1 MAKKLNNT
9 GKLILATEGRSRYD
23 TESINLIVNRKL
35 LAWILQECVEEF
47 AGMSLEEIMPYID
60 DLSIGSLPVEP
71 GLTNTTT
78 VGALSERSSSER
90 VVGAPTDRKIS
101 ERIVGAPTD
110 CKISERIVGAPTDRK
125 ISERIVGAP
134 TDRKI
139 SERIVGLPT
148 ESKIP
153 GEGVITYDIRFSARN
168 PHPKGPSNRL
178 QFDLELQNKDKPG
191 YDIETRAAFN
201 CGRMLSDQMGQTI
214 TGKNYKG
221 LNKVCSIWI
230 CISTPLKRANTIYR
244 TRLISEAL
252 SGSKEEAQCIFIR
265 LPDEN
270 RKTKPENKPTEL
282 MTVLSA
288 LFSEKKS
295 AAEKMTIFQEHG
307 IEVTT
312 EEEERI
318 NIMCNLSEAIYNNGR
333 RDEHKET
340 LKEKRRADAAEKRA
354 DAISK
359 QLDDA
364 NKLIRELKLQLAAS
378 T

>member
-1 MAKKLNNT
+1 MGKKLNNT
-9 GKLILATEGRSRYD
+9 GKLILATEGRSRFD

-90 VVGAPTDRKIS
+90 IVGSPTKRKMS
-101 ERIVGAPTD
+101 ERIVGA
-110 CKISERIVGAPTDRK
+110 
-125 ISERIVGAP
+125 
-134 TDRKI
+134 
-139 SERIVGLPT
+139 PT

-153 GEGVITYDIRFSARN
+153 GEGVITYDIRFSARI

-221 LNKVCSIWI
+221 LNKVYKNSRV
-230 CISTPLKRANTIYR
+230 PR
-244 TRLISEAL
+244 
-252 SGSKEEAQCIFIR
+252 
-265 LPDEN
+265 P
-270 RKTKPENKPTEL
+270 
-282 MTVLSA
+282 
-288 LFSEKKS
+288 
-295 AAEKMTIFQEHG
+295 
-307 IEVTT
+307 
-312 EEEERI
+312 
-318 NIMCNLSEAIYNNGR
+318 
-333 RDEHKET
+333 
-340 LKEKRRADAAEKRA
+340 
-354 DAISK
+354 
-359 QLDDA
+359 
-364 NKLIRELKLQLAAS
+364 
-378 T
+378 